1 MPGRLLALDV
11 GTRTVGLA
19 LCDPERRLVRPLS
32 TLARVGVRRDAAAIA
47 GIARAE
53 GVVGLVAGLPLDER
67 GGETRSTHLARQ
79 LGLAAAEAAG
89 LPLAW
94 MDERFSTV
102 EAARRLCEQGLS
114 SREAR
119 TRIDAA
125 AAAVIL
131 EDFLASPAAAAFPPR
146 A

>member
-19 LCDPERRLVRPLS
+19 ACDPERRLAWPLR
-32 TLARVGVRRDAAAIA
+32 TLARQGVKRDVAALSEV
-47 GIARAE
+47 ARAE
-53 GVVGLVAGLPLDER
+53 GAVGLVVGLPLDER
-67 GGETRSTHLARQ
+67 GAETRSTRLARG
-79 LGLAAAEAAG
+79 LGEALAEATG

-102 EAARRLCEQGLS
+102 EAARRLRDRGLS
-114 SREAR
+114 EREAR
-119 TRIDAA
+119 GRIDAA

-131 EDFLASPAAAAFPPR
+131 EDFLVSPAATGFAPSA
-146 A
+146 

>member
-19 LCDPERRLVRPLS
+19 ICDPERLLVRPLG
-32 TLARVGVRRDAAAIA
+32 TLARVGVRRDAAALA
-47 GIARAE
+47 ETARAE
-53 GVVGLVAGLPLDER
+53 GAVGLVVGLPLDER
-67 GGETRSTHLARQ
+67 GASTRSTRLARQ
-79 LGLAAAEAAG
+79 LGEALAEASG

-94 MDERFSTV
+94 TDERFSTV
-102 EAARRLCEQGLS
+102 EAARRLREQGLS
-114 SREAR
+114 EREAR
-119 TRIDAA
+119 SRIDAA

-131 EDFLASPAAAAFPPR
+131 EDFLASPGAGRFPPG

>member
-19 LCDPERRLVRPLS
+19 VSDPERRLVRPLG
-32 TLARVGVRRDAAAIA
+32 TLVRRGVKRDADALAAT
-47 GIARAE
+47 ARAE
-53 GVVGLVAGLPLDER
+53 GVVGLVVGLPLDER
-67 GGETRSTHLARQ
+67 GAETRSTHLARQ
-79 LGLAAAEAAG
+79 LGEALARASH

-102 EAARRLCEQGLS
+102 EAARRLRDQGLS
-114 SREAR
+114 ERQAR
-119 TRIDAA
+119 SRIDAE

-131 EDFLASPAAAAFPPR
+131 EDFLASPDAQAFG